1 MQGKYDLDRLAQ
13 MNGFNIQVTI
23 LLEILNDALL
33 SPLIDGGGDDG
44 LKMKISR
51 VDRITWKIMK
61 ALKYPPDFKQW
72 GTAAFANELARII
85 DGEIM
90 LIEKKRR
97 WAPAK
102 WILALA
108 AGLVLAL
115 GCIIF
120 SNGHI

>member
-1 MQGKYDLDRLAQ
+1 MKSLKSISLWW
-13 MNGFNIQVTI
+13 
-23 LLEILNDALL
+23 
-33 SPLIDGGGDDG
+33 P
-44 LKMKISR
+44 KMKISR

-72 GTAAFANELARII
+72 GSAAFANELARII

-102 WILALA
+102 WILVLA